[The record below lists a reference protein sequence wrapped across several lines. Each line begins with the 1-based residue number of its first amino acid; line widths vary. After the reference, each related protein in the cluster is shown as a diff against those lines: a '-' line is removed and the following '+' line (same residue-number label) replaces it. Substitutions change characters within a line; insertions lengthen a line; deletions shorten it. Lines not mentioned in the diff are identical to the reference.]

1 MIRYSQMAWFHR
13 GRDGGGPLPKE
24 LIMLI
29 CKNYKRFIGTAFVFI
44 SLITFVLAQPS
55 LAGQS
60 KTESELKEIIIVYKT
75 HFDIGYSDLAKNVIH
90 NYRTEMM
97 DHTLRGIERNK
108 SQPKEHQFVWTI
120 PGWPMGQLLWPG
132 QEPSRKKKIERA
144 IREGNLVLHALPFTM
159 HTETLEMEDLVRGLG
174 HACSIART
182 YGVPLPRGAKMTD
195 VPSHSWFIP
204 TLLRHAGVDFIHLGC
219 NAANVPV
226 KVPLLFWWQGPDGS
240 RLLTMYSH
248 GYGTSPMPPKDWPYK
263 TWIYINHTGDNVGPP
278 SPETVQRN
286 IDYYK
291 KHAPLAKVRIGRLED
306 FADAIL
312 DEKPDLPVVRSDMP
326 DTWIHGVMSLP
337 QGTKIAQTVRPII
350 TATEALNT
358 IEKCWGLH
366 VPNIAETIEMAYEQ
380 SLLYGEHTWGL
391 ATQHYIDQPYGKD
404 WEEML
409 ARGLPSRFRL
419 LEEAWNEHLG
429 YILEARNLISG
440 QYHSHVSNIA
450 DNVDVKGRRIVVYN
464 PLPWKRDGMVSLNVC
479 YWPHFDA
486 IKPVDGGPTIPV
498 VRQGRPHSA
507 ATRGFGKIIQF
518 VAKDIPPMG
527 YRTYIIADTPPKAA
541 VSLKTDKDSGTIE
554 SPYFKA
560 RLDPVRGRIVSL
572 IDKRSNRELVDNS
585 APQGFGQY
593 LYERFG
599 KKEVVEEYL
608 NNYTLPQYHNTH
620 RILTGKFNMPDAPY
634 SCAVPANMNLYFESS
649 AISASAVMTGT
660 IIGSGMPQSVS
671 IRLTLYADMPVADLE
686 IAYQK
691 QPDGWPE
698 AGWICL
704 PFNFEK
710 FKFRLGRLGADIDPT
725 TDITTEYCN
734 YHQMW
739 LNTGVAVYEKGGFGV
754 GVCPVDSPL
763 ISLGKP
769 GSHKFSR
776 RYVPK
781 KPWIYFNLYNNQWQT
796 NFPGWVG
803 GKHVSRVRIWTFEKF
818 NSENALYT
826 PAMES
831 RIPLHAVRSSAE
843 PGNLPATQAG
853 LSLSRKGVAVTAFGP
868 GHNSRDTLLRLWE
881 QAGISGKLIVTL
893 PKGLNASRAVP
904 VNLRGEKIGPP
915 IAVTDNTLAVGL
927 HAYAPATFLLR

>member
-248 GYGTSPMPPKDWPYK
+248 GYGTSPMPPKDWPHK

-560 RLDPVRGRIVSL
+560 RFDPVRGRIVSL
-572 IDKRSNRELVDNS
+572 IDKRSNREMVDNS

-599 KKEVVEEYL
+599 KKEVVDEYL

-660 IIGSGMPQSVS
+660 IIGSGMPQLVS

>member
-1 MIRYSQMAWFHR
+1 
-13 GRDGGGPLPKE
+13 
-24 LIMLI
+24 MLI
-29 CKNYKRFIGTAFVFI
+29 WKNYKWFLSAAFIILYFSVGMFT
-44 SLITFVLAQPS
+44 QPC

-60 KTESELKEIIIVYKT
+60 KKKSELKEIIIVYKT

-120 PGWPMGQLLWPG
+120 PGWPMGQLIWPG
-132 QEPSRKKKIERA
+132 QDPSRKEKIERA
-144 IREGNLVLHALPFTM
+144 IREGNLVLHALPFTL

-174 HACSIART
+174 HACRIART
-182 YGVPLPRGAKMTD
+182 YGVVLPRGAKMTD

-226 KVPLLFWWQGPDGS
+226 NIPLLFWWEGPDGS

-248 GYGTSPMPPKDWPYK
+248 GYGTSPMPPQDWPHR

-278 SPETVQRN
+278 SPETVRNN

-291 KHAPLAKVRIGRLED
+291 KHAPAAKVRIGRLED
-306 FADAIL
+306 FADSIL
-312 DEKPDLPVVRSDMP
+312 NEKPDLPVVSSDMP

-337 QGTKIAQTVRPII
+337 YGTRIAQTVRPII

-358 IEKCWGLH
+358 LEKCWGLH
-366 VPNIAETIEMAYEQ
+366 VPNIVDTIEKAYEK

-409 ARGLPSRFRL
+409 ARGLPKRFRL
-419 LEEAWNEHLG
+419 LEEAWDEHLG

-479 YWPHFDA
+479 YWPYFEA
-486 IKPVDGGPTIPV
+486 IKPVDGGPAIPV
-498 VRQGRPHSA
+498 IRKGHPNSA
-507 ATRGFGKIIQF
+507 ATQDFGKIIQF
-518 VAKDIPPMG
+518 VARDIPAMG
-527 YRTYIIADTPPKAA
+527 YRTYIIADTSPKAI
-541 VSLKTDKDSGTIE
+541 VSIKTDKDSGTIE
-554 SPYFKA
+554 SPHFKA
-560 RLDPVRGRIVSL
+560 RLDPVRGRVVSL
-572 IDKRSNRELVDNS
+572 IDKRSGRELVDNT
-585 APQGFGQY
+585 APQDFGQY

-599 KKEVVEEYL
+599 RKEVVDEYL
-608 NNYTLPQYHNTH
+608 NNYTLGQYHNTH

-634 SCAVPANMNLYFESS
+634 SYAVPTNMSLYIESS

-660 IIGSGMPQSVS
+660 IIGHGMPQSVS
-671 IRLTLYADMPVADLE
+671 IRLSLYADIPIADLE

-704 PFNFEK
+704 PFNLEK
-710 FKFRLGRLGADIDPT
+710 FNFRLGRLGADIDPIK
-725 TDITTEYCN
+725 DITTEYCN

-739 LNTGVAVYEKGGFGV
+739 LNTGAAVYENDGFGV

-776 RYVPK
+776 RYVPE
-781 KPWIYFNLYNNQWQT
+781 KPWLYFNLYNNQWQT
-796 NFPGWVG
+796 NFPSWVG
-803 GKHVSRVRIWTFEKF
+803 GRHVSRVRLWTFDKF
-818 NSENALYT
+818 ESESSLYT

-853 LSLSRKGVAVTAFGP
+853 LRLSRKGVAVTAFGP
-868 GHNSRDTLLRLWE
+868 SPVSRGVLMRLWE
-881 QAGISGKLIVTL
+881 QAGITGKLTVTL
-893 PKGLNASRAVP
+893 PKGLNASMAVP

-915 IAVTDNTLAVGL
+915 IAVTDNTLAVEL
-927 HAYAPATFLLR
+927 RAYAPATFLLR